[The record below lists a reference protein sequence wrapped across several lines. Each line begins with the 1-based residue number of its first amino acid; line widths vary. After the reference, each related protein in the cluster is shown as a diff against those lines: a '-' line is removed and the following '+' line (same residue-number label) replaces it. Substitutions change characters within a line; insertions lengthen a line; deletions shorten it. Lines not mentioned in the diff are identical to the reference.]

1 MCGIVGAVSTRNIVP
16 ILLEGLKR
24 LEYRGYDSCGV
35 AVHQGGELRRARST
49 ARVVEL
55 QASVAADSIHAGT
68 GIAHTRWA
76 THGAPAVHNA
86 HPHFSAGPGVDAA
99 TTGFGALDDR
109 AAALPAARIGL
120 VHNGIIE
127 NHDELRAELQARGYV
142 FTSQTDTEVIA
153 HLVHSLYDGDLLD
166 AVQRALPRLRGAYAI
181 AVFCRDEPL
190 RVVGARQGSP
200 LILGVG
206 KSADGVI
213 GAENFLAS
221 DAMALAGVTD
231 QIVYLE
237 EGDVVD
243 LQLGKT
249 WISTPDTANPGRYVS
264 VQRPVR
270 TVHAHSGAA
279 ELGPY
284 RHYMQKEIFEQPRA
298 LADTLEG
305 VEGISPEL
313 FGDGAWRVF
322 KEVDRVLILA
332 CGTSFYS
339 GSTARYW
346 LESIAGIPTTVEVAS
361 EYRYRDSVPD
371 PRTLV
376 VTISQSGETADT
388 LAALKH
394 ARSLGMEHTLTI
406 CNVAT
411 SAMVRECKLAYITRA
426 GVEIGVASTK
436 AFTTQLAALYLL
448 TLALAQTRGRLSDQQ
463 EAAHLK
469 ALRHLPLALQAVLA
483 LEPQIVAWAEDFA
496 RKENALFLGRGL
508 HYPIALEGALKLK
521 EISYIHA
528 EAYPAGELKHGPLA
542 LVTDQMPVVTVAP
555 NDALLEKLKSN
566 LQEVRARGGQL
577 YVFADGDSHIHSE
590 PGVHVIR
597 MPEHYGALSPILH
610 VVPLQLLAYHT
621 ACARGTDVDKPRNLA
636 KSVTVE

>member
-1 MCGIVGAVSTRNIVP
+1 MCGIVGAVSRHNIVP
-16 ILLEGLKR
+16 VLIEGLKR

-35 AVHQGGELRRARST
+35 AVHQRGGLRRARST
-49 ARVVEL
+49 ERVAEL
-55 QASVAADSIHAGT
+55 EINVAAEQVEGGT

-86 HPHFSAGPGVDAA
+86 HPHFSSGPVRSDEGGARDGVAA
-99 TTGFGALDDR
+99 VGRVA
-109 AAALPAARIGL
+109 L

-127 NHDELRAELQARGYV
+127 NHDELRDELRRLGYR
-142 FTSQTDTEVIA
+142 FDSQTDTEVIA
-153 HLVHSLYDGDLLD
+153 HLVDHLYDGDLLS
-166 AVQRALPRLRGAYAI
+166 AVQRTVQRLRGAYAI
-181 AVFCRDEPL
+181 AVFCRDEPH
-190 RVVGARQGSP
+190 RVIGARAGSP
-200 LILGVG
+200 LILG
-206 KSADGVI
+206 I
-213 GAENFLAS
+213 GTGERLGDHYLAS

-243 LQLGKT
+243 LQLGSVA
-249 WISTPDTANPGRYVS
+249 ITAGVDGRFHA
-264 VQRPVR
+264 VQRQVR
-270 TVHAHSGAA
+270 TVQAHSGAA

-284 RHYMQKEIFEQPRA
+284 RHYMQKEIFEQPKA
-298 LADTLEG
+298 IADTLDA
-305 VEGISPEL
+305 VQGISPAL
-313 FGDGAWRVF
+313 FGEGAERAF
-322 KEVDRVLILA
+322 QHIDSVLILA
-332 CGTSFYS
+332 CGTSYYS
-339 GSTARYW
+339 GSVAKYW
-346 LESIAGIPTTVEVAS
+346 LESIARIPTSVEVAS
-361 EYRYRDSVPD
+361 EYRYRDSVPN

-376 VTISQSGETADT
+376 VTITQSGETADT
-388 LAALKH
+388 LAAVKH
-394 ARSLGMEHTLTI
+394 ARSLGMLHTLTV

-411 SAMVRECKLAYITRA
+411 SAMVRECALSYITRA

-436 AFTTQLAALYLL
+436 AFSTQLVGLFLL
-448 TLALAQTRGRLSDQQ
+448 TLTLAKTRGFLSAEQ
-463 EAAHLK
+463 EGLHLK
-469 ALRHLPLALQAVLA
+469 ALRHLPVAVQSVLA
-483 LEPQIVAWAEDFA
+483 LEPQVMAWADQFA
-496 RKENALFLGRGL
+496 SKENALFLGRGL

-542 LVTDQMPVVTVAP
+542 LVTAEMPVVTVAP

-566 LQEVRARGGQL
+566 LQEVRARGGEL
-577 YVFADGDSHIHSE
+577 FVFADADTRIESAEGL
-590 PGVHVIR
+590 HVIR